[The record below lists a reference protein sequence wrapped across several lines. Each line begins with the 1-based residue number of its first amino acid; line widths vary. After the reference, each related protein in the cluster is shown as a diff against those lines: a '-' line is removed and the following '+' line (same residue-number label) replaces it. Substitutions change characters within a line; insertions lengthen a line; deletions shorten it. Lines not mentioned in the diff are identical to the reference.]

1 MLPRK
6 PNKNQ
11 STSNA
16 MVVFAGA
23 ENMLTIVVFACV
35 IVLFAM
41 MLDLASGLYKAKQR
55 GEVRT
60 SWGLKRTIS
69 KFIMYEGSMLIAAGV
84 DVLIHFSRLFV
95 LFGLNPIVG
104 IPIITC
110 IVGIFLLIVEF
121 ISVREKA
128 DKKTK
133 GDMEKVETAIGKLIT
148 KEDLVS
154 ILEELKKKGGENEQV
169 D

>member
-1 MLPRK
+1 
-6 PNKNQ
+6 
-11 STSNA
+11 
-16 MVVFAGA
+16 
-23 ENMLTIVVFACV
+23 
-35 IVLFAM
+35 
-41 MLDLASGLYKAKQR
+41 
-55 GEVRT
+55 
-60 SWGLKRTIS
+60 
-69 KFIMYEGSMLIAAGV
+69 MLIAAGV

-95 LFGLNPIVG
+95 LFDLNSIVG

-121 ISVREKA
+121 ISIREKA

-154 ILEELKKKGGENEQV
+154 ILEELKKKGGENVQV